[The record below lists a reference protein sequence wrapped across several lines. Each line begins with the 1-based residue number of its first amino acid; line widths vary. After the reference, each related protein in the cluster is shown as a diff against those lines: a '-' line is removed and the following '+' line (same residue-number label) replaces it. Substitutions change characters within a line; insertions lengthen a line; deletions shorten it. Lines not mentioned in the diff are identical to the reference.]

1 MVLLQ
6 AFDERGFVFFT
17 NYESRK
23 ATEIATHPPVSL
35 LFPGM
40 GWRGR
45 WQSWAAPSGSRRPN
59 RSPNSPRGPS
69 AVASGPGC
77 RSRVR

>member
-6 AFDERGFVFFT
+6 SFDERSFMLFT

-45 WQSWAAPSGSRRPN
+45 WRP
-59 RSPNSPRGPS
+59 
-69 AVASGPGC
+69 
-77 RSRVR
+77 